1 MRSIRSLS
9 LARGFSLIELMI
21 AVAIVGILA
30 AVAYP
35 SYVDQIAKGNRN
47 ECRSGAL
54 QVMQQQERYFGQ
66 YNTYLAVAA
75 SATAPKVKTFSGDT
89 AANSACTIAS
99 SVCDDGSTIA
109 QCVEVRSTIKYKEPK
124 NIDYLYVTSNGVR
137 GCSVN
142 STRTTTEKSCW

>member
-1 MRSIRSLS
+1 MRFAHSLTM
-9 LARGFSLIELMI
+9 ARGFSLIELMI

-35 SYVDQIAKGNRN
+35 SYVEQIAKGKRN

-66 YNTYLAVAA
+66 YNTYTEVLA
-75 SATAPKVKTFSGDT
+75 STTAPKVKSFSGDT
-89 AANSACTIAS
+89 ASSSACTITS
-99 SVCDDGSTIA
+99 SACTGSTIDK
-109 QCVEVRSTIKYKEPK
+109 CVEVQAEVKYKEPK

>member
-1 MRSIRSLS
+1 MRSANFMLM
-9 LARGFSLIELMI
+9 ARGFSLIEVMI
-21 AVAIVGILA
+21 AVAIVAILA
-30 AVAYP
+30 SVAYP
-35 SYVDQIAKGNRN
+35 SYVEQIAKGKRN

-99 SVCDDGSTIA
+99 SACDGSTIA

>member
-35 SYVDQIAKGNRN
+35 SYVDQIAKGKRN

-75 SATAPKVKTFSGDT
+75 TATAPQVKTFSGDT
-89 AANSACTIAS
+89 AATSACTIAS
-99 SVCDDGSTIA
+99 SACDGSTIA